1 MKKRSITFLLGIL
14 IFVGTMALS
23 GCAKKE
29 EFNLMDL
36 PQAFTLLGSSRAQV
50 NEVLGVET
58 ENFTAYEKIGPAV
71 MYSENLYQTENGQPV
86 YTLLL
91 NYKMEGEDAELDTIM
106 YNFSYDKGA
115 TKEDVWEWIV
125 AQKAAL
131 EKHFGKPSD
140 FQSNAIPATLTEDEA
155 KAVDSFCE
163 WWHVETKTADR
174 QDYQFSYLYKIRMLE
189 DAISVI
195 LETNEC
201 YTEETKLHFI
211 WGE

>member
-1 MKKRSITFLLGIL
+1 MKKRNVFWQGIL
-14 IFVGTMALS
+14 LLTGLLLLS

-36 PQAFTLLGSSRAQV
+36 PQALTLLGSTRAQV
-50 NEVLGVET
+50 NEVLGMET
-58 ENFTAYEKIGPAV
+58 EKFTAYELIGPAV

-140 FQSNAIPATLTEDEA
+140 FQNMDNFIPDTPPKED
-155 KAVDSFCE
+155 VSFSE
-163 WWHVETKTADR
+163 WWHVETDK
-174 QDYQFSYLYKIRMLE
+174 QNYQFSYRYTIRMME
-189 DAISVI
+189 NAISVI
-195 LETNEC
+195 LETNES
-201 YTEETKLHFI
+201 YWE
-211 WGE
+211 